1 MRDRGGN
8 IYTIKREEEG
18 EKRETSVRNRTNE
31 YELIYH
37 VLANI
42 LSPPTFDISL
52 YSRNNL

>member
-18 EKRETSVRNRTNE
+18 EKRETSVRTNE